1 MKRFLTLIVLMLA
14 SGSAHAADEIKIPSA
29 LLKLIDQLD
38 VPAREIGLLTSLNA
52 QEGSRVGEG
61 TALAGIDD
69 TEARFAQERAK
80 VELSI
85 ATQAA
90 ASDVGVR
97 AGARALQ
104 AAEAELRRA
113 EEARLKLRDI
123 VTESEMD
130 RLRLAVDQ
138 ARLAIEKAQ
147 HELSVAKLQCD
158 LKKVEVEF
166 AARAV
171 ARRQITAP
179 FPGVVVQVHRRLG
192 DWVQPGDKLLRLI
205 RMDRLRVEAFLDS
218 AQATANLEGRPV
230 ALSLESSSKSAA
242 TYPGKLIFVSPE
254 IDPIN
259 RSVRILAEFE
269 NPNFELK
276 PGMRGTLTI
285 AK

>member
-1 MKRFLTLIVLMLA
+1 MKQCISLVVLMLA
-14 SGSAHAADEIKIPSA
+14 CGVARAADEIKIQGA

-38 VPAREIGLLTSLNA
+38 VPAWETGTVTRLDV
-52 QEGSRVGEG
+52 QEGLQVKVGEV
-61 TALAGIDD
+61 LAAVDD
-69 TEARFAQERAK
+69 TEARFAEERAK

-90 ASDVGVR
+90 GSDVSVR
-97 AGARALQ
+97 AGTRALV

-147 HELSVAKLQCD
+147 HDLSVARLQRD
-158 LKKVEVEF
+158 LKKVEVDF
-166 AARAV
+166 ASRAV

-179 FPGVVVQVHRRLG
+179 FPGVVVQIHKRLG
-192 DWVQPGDKLLRLI
+192 DWVEPGDKLLRLV
-205 RMDRLRVEAFLDS
+205 RLDRLRIEAFLDS
-218 AQATANLEGRPV
+218 TQASAGLEGRPV
-230 ALSLESSSKSAA
+230 TLNLDGTFKPGGAFV
-242 TYPGKLIFVSPE
+242 GKLIFVSPE
-254 IDPIN
+254 IDPLN

-269 NPNFELK
+269 NPNDELK

-285 AK
+285 TK